1 MNKSK
6 ATFNISDDKRQLLFT
21 AVLTNASSSKNF
33 GKLVGNTSSKFCFIQ
48 NAGVMLTFSVIVVPT
63 TDVS

>member
-1 MNKSK
+1 M
-6 ATFNISDDKRQLLFT
+6 RQLLFT

-48 NAGVMLTFSVIVVPT
+48 NAGVILTFSVIVVPT